1 VLKPSTRSKPQA
13 HFSPAS
19 QFGRVDVAAG
29 KLRPVESLLFILN
42 CSNQQQNAGTA
53 RFKERVP
60 SDMGKPLEHRRR
72 TAPLETPCRQQFF
85 KFLERWIV
93 NGAARSFQTFF
104 GEFSNQTLKR
114 DGIDPMGIRQPEISD
129 SVRAF
134 KTMAECSV
142 QERFRVKSR
151 TSDSIRHASYVWIC
165 FRFTAAD
172 QRKSNGGKT
181 MAESKKCGNPACT
194 CIPPE
199 KETFCSPHCEALKGS
214 VEIVCQC
221 GHNHCGG
228 SQSHAAS
235 TTIA

>member
-1 VLKPSTRSKPQA
+1 MPPTVLQILGTMDCER
-13 HFSPAS
+13 
-19 QFGRVDVAAG
+19 GRQIVSNFFRGILKSDIEARRD
-29 KLRPVESLLFILN
+29 RPDGN
-42 CSNQQQNAGTA
+42 PTA
-53 RFKERVP
+53 RNLRLSP
-60 SDMGKPLEHRRR
+60 
-72 TAPLETPCRQQFF
+72 
-85 KFLERWIV
+85 
-93 NGAARSFQTFF
+93 SFQNHGRMF
-104 GEFSNQTLKR
+104 GATE
-114 DGIDPMGIRQPEISD
+114 
-129 SVRAF
+129 
-134 KTMAECSV
+134 
-142 QERFRVKSR
+142 ERFRVKSR

-199 KETFCSPHCEALKGS
+199 KETFCSPHCEALRGS